1 MGIYYACIKEEM
13 QMAKY
18 KAPGKCPVC
27 GGEFAITKLTCSQ
40 CGSELTGFYEGCKFC
55 SLSEADRYFIEV
67 FMKNRGSIKEVEKE
81 LGISYPTVRGRLDDV
96 IKAMGYMPSA
106 TEEETDT
113 SDILKKLENGEITPA
128 EATELIRERR
138 KGV

>member
-1 MGIYYACIKEEM
+1 
-13 QMAKY
+13 
-18 KAPGKCPVC
+18 
-27 GGEFAITKLTCSQ
+27 
-40 CGSELTGFYEGCKFC
+40 
-55 SLSEADRYFIEV
+55 
-67 FMKNRGSIKEVEKE
+67 MKNRGSIKEVEKE

-96 IKAMGYMPSA
+96 IKAMGYMPSD